1 MASPLPHIVI
11 DARSMFTSTG
21 RYTRMLIENLQ
32 DLDDEHR
39 YTIVLPRAQ
48 VDDWVPRNERFA
60 TTATDTPY
68 FSLREQTVFAR
79 ELRELRPDL
88 VHFAMPQ
95 QPLLLGARRLT
106 TFHDMTLLK
115 IRNHKKHPLVSI
127 GKRLVGAG
135 AFTVAAHRSRVNL
148 VVSAYSGR
156 DLLAYTRVAPN
167 RVMVTYPAADAIA
180 DAAEPERV
188 PFRRFVLYVGTQVPY
203 KNLSGLIRAVAEL
216 REHDPSLGLVV
227 AGKVDGDG
235 ARLIQ
240 DLSDVERAAVHFA
253 GFVSDGRLRWLYENA
268 AVYAF
273 PSFFEGFGLPG
284 LEAMRHGCPVVSS
297 DATCLPEVYGD
308 AAVYFDPSRVS
319 AIGRALTQV
328 VDDPATADVLRERG
342 RRRAEMYSW
351 RFMALRTLD
360 AYRDALAR
368 GSSTRADPTAR
379 RGTRE

>member
-1 MASPLPHIVI
+1 MDARRPHIVI

-21 RYTRMLIENLQ
+21 RYTRKLIENLQ
-32 DLDDEHR
+32 SIDTEHR

-48 VDDWVPRNERFA
+48 YDDWEPSSPLFA
-60 TTATDTPY
+60 KAATDTPY
-68 FSLREQTVFAR
+68 FSLREQTTFSR
-79 ELRELRPDL
+79 ELRALKPDL

-95 QPLLLGARRLT
+95 QPLSVGSPRVT

-115 IRNHKKHPLVSI
+115 IRNHKKHPVVSLA
-127 GKRLVGAG
+127 KRAVGAG
-135 AFTVAAHRSRVNL
+135 AFTAVAHLSRVNL

-156 DLLAYTRVAPN
+156 DLLKYTRAAASGVTL
-167 RVMVTYPAADAIA
+167 TYPAADAITETPA
-180 DAAEPERV
+180 PVEV

-203 KNLSGLIRAVAEL
+203 KNLSSLIRAVAAL
-216 REHDPSLGLVV
+216 RVADDSLGLVV

-235 ARLIQ
+235 ARLIR
-240 DLSDVERAAVHFA
+240 DLDDRERAATHFA
-253 GFVSDGRLRWLYENA
+253 GFVSDGHLRWLYENA

-273 PSFFEGFGLPG
+273 PSFYEGFGLPG

-319 AIGRALTQV
+319 EIGAAVSRVLT
-328 VDDPATADVLRERG
+328 DPEVAEGLRTRG
-342 RRRAEMYSW
+342 HRRAEMYSW
-351 RFMALRTLD
+351 QFMAQRTLD

-368 GSSTRADPTAR
+368 
-379 RGTRE
+379 